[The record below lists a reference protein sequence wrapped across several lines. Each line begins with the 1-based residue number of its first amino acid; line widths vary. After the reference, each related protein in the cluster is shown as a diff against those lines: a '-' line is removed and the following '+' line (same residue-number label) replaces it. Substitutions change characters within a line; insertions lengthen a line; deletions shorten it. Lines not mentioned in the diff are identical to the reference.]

1 MAVSMKALLAAS
13 GMILVA
19 SQAEAQEFSILGG
32 PTVAYKGERTITTSD
47 VSMVQ
52 TVHAKPGKGRYETV
66 MEGMRIVQIWRD
78 DLNLL
83 WSLTP
88 GQNLAISIP
97 YGSEQ
102 ANSPFAALDDQSVT
116 IEKRLIGTETV
127 NGVQASRYYVTSS
140 GNDGGGATGHVWMT
154 PQNIT
159 VRMRMQY
166 SEPGESPGEL
176 HFDLTGLVIADQPD
190 SLFEL
195 PHGYQV
201 MSMGAATPSVA
212 GMMGVYAGDVARD
225 ATDEAAAE
233 ADRTVRGTARNEAR
247 KAVRKILKW

>member
-1 MAVSMKALLAAS
+1 MAVLMKALLAAS

-19 SQAEAQEFSILGG
+19 SQSEAQEFSILGG
-32 PTVAYKGERTITTSD
+32 PTVAYQGERTITTSD

-52 TVHAKPGKGRYETV
+52 TVYAKPGKGRYETV
-66 MEGMRIVQIWRD
+66 MEGMQIVQIWRD
-78 DLNLL
+78 DLNLI

-88 GQNLAISIP
+88 GQNFAISIP

-102 ANSPFAALDDQSVT
+102 ASSPFAALEDQSVT
-116 IEKRLIGTETV
+116 IEKRLIGTEAV
-127 NGVQASRYYVTSS
+127 NGVQASRYFVTSTGS
-140 GNDGGGATGHVWMT
+140 NGGGATGHVWMT

-166 SEPGESPGEL
+166 SEPGEAAGDL
-176 HFDLTGLVIADQPD
+176 HFDLTGLVITDQPD
-190 SLFEL
+190 SRFEL
-195 PHGYQV
+195 PDGYQV

-212 GMMGVYAGDVARD
+212 GMMGDYAGDVAQD
-225 ATDEAAAE
+225 ATDEAVAE
-233 ADRTVRGTARNEAR
+233 ADRNVRGKARSEAR